1 MSERGARG
9 EACAKPAGFAVDPV
23 RHAIDFSAVFAHKRG
38 EFGAALKGPVAPQA
52 FCWARFS
59 CSGARNF
66 LQLDRHPAATAEND
80 P

>member
-1 MSERGARG
+1 LSVPIAS
-9 EACAKPAGFAVDPV
+9 AKPSCFAAGPV
-23 RHAIDFSAVFAHKRG
+23 RLAIDFSAVFAHKRG

-52 FCWARFS
+52 FGWARFS

-66 LQLDRHPAATAEND
+66 LQLYRHPAATAEND